1 MTPVSAY
8 VARIVSTSS
17 HTGGTLTRMGS
28 TASMS
33 STPPNSTT
41 QIPYAEYLAVH
52 GSVSPR
58 GPSQTAST
66 R

>member
-1 MTPVSAY
+1 MTPVRAY

-17 HTGGTLTRMGS
+17 HTGGTLTCIGR
-28 TASMS
+28 TASTRR
-33 STPPNSTT
+33 TPTNSTS
-41 QIPYAEYLAVH
+41 QMPYAEYRADH
-52 GSVSPR
+52 GSVKPC